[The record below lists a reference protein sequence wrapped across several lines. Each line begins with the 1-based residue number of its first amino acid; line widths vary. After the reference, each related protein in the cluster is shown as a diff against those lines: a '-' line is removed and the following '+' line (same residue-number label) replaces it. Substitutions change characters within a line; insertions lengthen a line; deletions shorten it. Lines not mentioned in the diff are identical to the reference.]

1 MFFWHLLV
9 LSDFSCYALKRFFQ
23 NSPPNQVFNP
33 LSFLFFFFFNFL
45 YSSLNVG
52 FLVEVWTSRTHHQ
65 FVWHYGIFLAN
76 WEADPTPRA
85 FGSISIVL
93 CCIDQRSYSTLSER
107 IPSDWILSW
116 NCIPCRT
123 TQQHFP
129 CNSLFAMRLRYVYL
143 TLINVYC
150 PVERF

>member
-1 MFFWHLLV
+1 MLFWHLLV

-23 NSPPNQVFNP
+23 NSPPNRVFNP
-33 LSFLFFFFFNFL
+33 LSFLFFFIFYTL
-45 YSSLNVG
+45 HWTWDSWLRREPQEHIISLCG
-52 FLVEVWTSRTHHQ
+52 TMASFSLTEKLTLHPRT
-65 FVWHYGIFLAN
+65 
-76 WEADPTPRA
+76 

-93 CCIDQRSYSTLSER
+93 CCTDQRSYSTLSER

-123 TQQHFP
+123 TQQHFL
-129 CNSLFAMRLRYVYL
+129 CNSLFVMRLRYVYL

-150 PVERF
+150 PVKRF